1 MSSSAKEHRTVSRV
15 MLVLEEVAA
24 AEGAVPLARLCDRLG
39 VPKSSLHG
47 LVKGLVAMGY
57 LSESPGGYQTGP
69 AIVLL
74 NGADSPPLHRAA
86 RQSLE
91 TLAAR
96 TGESAALCV
105 ATGDAVMYVDIV
117 ESRNPIRYVAPTGT
131 RRPMWP
137 TSAGK
142 CFLADFDPAR
152 RNAILRA
159 HLDDPGSIAE
169 ALAQLE
175 TVRAEGISFNRGET
189 VPDVFAVASPVQ
201 VRGRT
206 VACLQVAG
214 PGDRLRDSLD
224 QVAEMVRAEA
234 RRISVRSDDL

>member
-1 MSSSAKEHRTVSRV
+1 MSSTAKEHRTVSRI
-15 MLVLEEVAA
+15 MSVLEEVAA
-24 AEGAVPLARLCDRLG
+24 AGDAVSLARLCDRLR

-47 LVKGLVAMGY
+47 LVQGLLAMGY
-57 LSESPGGYQTGP
+57 LSESAAGYQIGP
-69 AIVLL
+69 AVVLL
-74 NGADSPPLHRAA
+74 SGGDSPPLHRAA

-117 ESRNPIRYVAPTGT
+117 ESRNSIRYVAPMGT

-142 CFLADFDPAR
+142 CFLADLEPAR
-152 RNAILRA
+152 RDAILRRHLGDEGALSEA
-159 HLDDPGSIAE
+159 HR
-169 ALAQLE
+169 QLE
-175 TVRAEGISFNRGET
+175 QIRSDGISFNRGET
-189 VPDVFAVASPVQ
+189 VPDVFAVASPIQ

-214 PGDRLRDSLD
+214 PGERLRDTLD
-224 QVAEMVRAEA
+224 QVAETVRAEA
-234 RRISVRSDDL
+234 RRISVRSDDA